1 MSDPKPPM
9 RWNYRRRAVGVIV
22 CFAPVVLFVVSLLS
36 DLLSARESRL
46 DISSVIG
53 LIVGSFPLPCIN
65 FYLAFIRPRLH
76 IWRHGSL
83 EGLRNVSGVPLLGT
97 CLIVLGGVFGF
108 GDWRSAAIGLV
119 ALALDTGGLPWIAIA
134 TWHDRSF
141 WDE

>member
-1 MSDPKPPM
+1 MSDLKPPM
-9 RWNYRRRAVGVIV
+9 RWNYRRRAVGLAI
-22 CFAPVVLFVVSLLS
+22 CFAPAVLFVVSLIV
-36 DLLSARESRL
+36 DLLSTRESWL
-46 DISSVIG
+46 EILSVIG
-53 LIVGSFPLPCIN
+53 LAIGSFPVPCIN
-65 FYLAFIRPRLH
+65 FYLSFIRPRLH